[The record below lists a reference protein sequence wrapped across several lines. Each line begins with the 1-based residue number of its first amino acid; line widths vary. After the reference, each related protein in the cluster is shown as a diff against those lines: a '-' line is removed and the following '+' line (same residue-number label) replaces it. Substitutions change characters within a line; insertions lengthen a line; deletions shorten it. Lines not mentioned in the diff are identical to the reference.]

1 MTILPKKKAPQ
12 EKRGP
17 ESGENHQHHGHGH
30 HSSSHTHP
38 HGAHGHSGNVEG
50 RGGARPK
57 TRNSPP
63 RWSSSNPLDDR
74 LSGASHDCRSPFDG
88 HELGGHGSNKRARH
102 RSSPHRLDHQASVSW
117 LQHRGDV
124 ENDRREGEERVEEN
138 EEGGCNS
145 GDEYD
150 TQPFYNEENERMFEK
165 ALKEKR
171 HFIIKHMSPDGACL
185 FRAVADQVYGDQE
198 WHNIVRG
205 HCMDYM
211 MKNADYYS
219 QYVTED
225 FATYVTRKRM
235 DDCHGNHVE
244 MQALS
249 EMYNRNIEV
258 FVYSTEPINT
268 FHTINKTD
276 NEPIRVSYHRSVH
289 YNSVVNPHKATIG
302 VGLGMPSFVPGLADK
317 TLVREALR
325 HSENTELE
333 TTMLEDKLRA
343 TDWEATN
350 DAIEEQIARE
360 SYMQWLRD
368 NEERARKKII
378 QPASA
383 TCSSAPPDSPNWWE
397 VPKVVPTSSSSSMGS
412 HRSHHGAPHHGA
424 PHHHHNLPSS
434 RPNSPDRSEAGSSH
448 KSVLLPTS
456 PQPVGQGAS
465 LIDFQD
471 SGKLGSSNQRSV
483 SPLSASARNTPSP
496 QAGPSG
502 ISATSNNVPILQDI
516 PPTEY
521 ALSEWG
527 TEEEILASVL
537 AQSQQEY
544 LDNLKHHHSAHN
556 ADS

>member
-1 MTILPKKKAPQ
+1 MTILPKKKASQ

-30 HSSSHTHP
+30 HSSSHS
-38 HGAHGHSGNVEG
+38 HGAHGHSGTGEA

-57 TRNSPP
+57 SRNSPP
-63 RWSSSNPLDDR
+63 RWPSSNPRDDR
-74 LSGASHDCRSPFDG
+74 LVSVSSHDCRTSFDG
-88 HELGGHGSNKRARH
+88 HERLDAGGHGQNKRARH

-117 LQHRGDV
+117 LQHRGKVDD
-124 ENDRREGEERVEEN
+124 DRREEGERNEES

-150 TQPFYNEENERMFEK
+150 TQPFHSEEHERMFEK

-171 HFIIKHMSPDGACL
+171 SFIIKQMSPDGACL

-198 WHNIVRG
+198 WHGIVRA

-211 MKNADYYS
+211 TKNADYYS

-225 FATYVTRKRM
+225 FATYVARKRM

-276 NEPIRVSYHRSVH
+276 NEPIRVSYHRSIH

-317 TLVREALR
+317 SLLREALR

-333 TTMLEDKLRA
+333 TAMLEDKLRA

-368 NEERARKKII
+368 NEERARKKMI

-397 VPKVVPTSSSSSMGS
+397 VPPTSGSSNNS
-412 HRSHHGAPHHGA
+412 HRSHHAA
-424 PHHHHNLPSS
+424 AHHHHNLPTGPG
-434 RPNSPDRSEAGSSH
+434 PNSPDRAEAG
-448 KSVLLPTS
+448 TRRS
-456 PQPVGQGAS
+456 PLSPPSPKLAGPS
-465 LIDFQD
+465 LTDQEA
-471 SGKLGSSNQRSV
+471 GKLGSAKQRSA
-483 SPLSASARNTPSP
+483 SPLVAAGRNTPSP
-496 QAGPSG
+496 PAGPSG
-502 ISATSNNVPILQDI
+502 ISPSACNVPLLQDI

-521 ALSEWG
+521 GLSEWG
-527 TEEEILASVL
+527 TEDEILASVL

-544 LDNLKHHHSAHN
+544 LDTLKQHHSSGN
-556 ADS
+556 TDS